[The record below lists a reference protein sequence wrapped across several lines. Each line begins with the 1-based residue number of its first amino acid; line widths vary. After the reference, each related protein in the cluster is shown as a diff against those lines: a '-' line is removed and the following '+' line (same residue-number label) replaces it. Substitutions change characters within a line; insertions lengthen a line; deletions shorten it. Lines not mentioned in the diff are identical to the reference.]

1 MSARDRQAQEVAIQ
15 QATARARRVTS
26 SSCEIDGKPAKG
38 DKAEVTIKRSGCRSY
53 FVADGPNGDYL
64 LEWYGGHDPSEGD
77 VIIGPI
83 NTYGF
88 ADVCYPGHGEG
99 RVYVD
104 DYLLSSARAVEK
116 LADKCN

>member
-1 MSARDRQAQEVAIQ
+1 MG
-15 QATARARRVTS
+15 
-26 SSCEIDGKPAKG
+26 EI
-38 DKAEVTIKRSGCRSY
+38 R
-53 FVADGPNGDYL
+53 NYL
-64 LEWYGGHDPSEGD
+64 LEWYGGHVPSEGD

>member
-1 MSARDRQAQEVAIQ
+1 M
-15 QATARARRVTS
+15 
-26 SSCEIDGKPAKG
+26 
-38 DKAEVTIKRSGCRSY
+38 
-53 FVADGPNGDYL
+53 
-64 LEWYGGHDPSEGD
+64 
-77 VIIGPI
+77 IIGPI